1 MAKPVYTQEVI
12 MDANGVP
19 IINALKDVEAYFLRM
34 QKIVAG
40 IGVRTEA
47 DAKKW
52 GLALADNIALL
63 KKAESDLRALQ
74 AGRRTRQK
82 SFDDAETEVARRK
95 LREAKAFF
103 NEEER
108 LRKAAAA
115 DEKRTAKEVADYE
128 AALDREAIARTKE
141 LTAARRE
148 ARLAA
153 VQSGARNIGNLNEA
167 QAAKAESDLRLRR
180 LRVEREAAAQ
190 TNSEAARGL
199 AMRIDM
205 EKALGRELDST
216 IRKLNSQQEAA
227 TRRLTTARQAL
238 VPGNVRDTV
247 IANGGDTKTTLLGYK
262 FEQEAARQAL
272 QATLATANATDK
284 QVASATE
291 RLRLA
296 NLNVAAARRLHA
308 EEERIAQTEARL
320 AKMDLTAQHRTRLAL
335 VRQFAR
341 EQIETL
347 GPTTAIERAVERTAA
362 AERALANATAAQ
374 RTEMLR
380 NLELARRQE
389 AELRRQGG
397 PGGASPLENILSP
410 GYAVAAFARTS
421 VYGAAAAAAYGIFNA
436 FSTAATS
443 TVEFEDELAKLGAIA
458 DATEPQLVRLRAS
471 ILEVASGSRF
481 SVTELTKISQQLAQ
495 AGVAVGDT
503 TKVLQSVLSLATA
516 SGSTP
521 DEAVN
526 LVTSAL
532 GSFQLQ
538 ASEAGRIADLM
549 TSALNRTKLT
559 VPQVGQAIQYVGSTA
574 YEQNISLE
582 QLLATIGAIAQ
593 AGVKSGST
601 IGTGFRQFLVDLQT
615 PSEKLTEQ
623 LQLLGL
629 TTADVDVATRGLPAV
644 LETLSKAGF
653 GSAQAYASL
662 ETRAAAFYLTAKNNV
677 QVMDQLQLAFATS
690 GAAATANERAMNS
703 LTAQWQRFKNNL
715 MELTGGFMQQ
725 IIDDLKETIT
735 LFGDLLAQYNAYQR
749 TKPGEGPTLKQRAAS
764 IAGYTAA
771 GAGIGAAAG
780 APFAGVGAVPG
791 AVVGGFVGF
800 ASGVEAQFTSTS
812 RAVRDYATATADA
825 NAEVDK
831 QTSLISELD
840 QELSRL
846 ITQKASLRE
855 NDVRSS
861 AEIATLSSRFEGLSN
876 FLTATGSRYDD
887 LVQAMERY
895 RLKQLELL
903 GMDLTAQQTALAQET
918 AQARRERRQ
927 QITRLQG
934 DSEARASL
942 TKREQEAL
950 NYVQRFSG
958 QRTDGTN
965 DPKWQVNYEIVA
977 SASRRLAEDFPRLSK
992 ELNEV
997 VQNLSKIAYNTAVSQ
1012 NAEIQIA
1019 NNRAARTGLGQQTQT
1034 TLRAVE
1040 SIITLLGSAEGG
1052 RRDGLA
1058 TRANSSLD
1066 KLEKTLRERLPKIT
1080 DPGNRD
1086 FVNQALRDIGTL
1098 RQQVKA
1104 QITPTKAERE
1114 ESERQARQASRN
1126 APLPAVSISEIER
1139 ILGVKATSGLRSVAE
1154 NKRIGGAAN
1163 SHHLTGNAL
1172 DIPLRDRTGKKFTKS
1187 QIRAALEEA
1196 GVDIKELL
1204 GPGDKDHSDHFH
1216 IAFDKKRK
1224 GADQI
1229 AQQAERY
1236 NGMLDRNQLE
1246 LDQEALDQSLKE
1258 MARATTR
1265 QTFEAAVAASK
1276 KALDAVNEDVET
1288 AAFNELAAN
1297 DISVGDPEYEI
1308 KMRQVRQ
1315 TIAQNVDAYQ
1325 QKVAEALIKNMNV
1338 LLKAADMAFEKSLS
1352 SAEQAKQIADAQV
1365 SGLDYF
1371 SNRNNVPD
1379 YVRTLAQQRA
1389 ERARETRDR
1398 VRSSQLPG
1406 YIAERQAALD
1416 ETQSRLGQISRFE
1429 ADGITETAA
1438 YQQTTAAIEAQVIA
1452 LQNLRNEKAALDAGL
1467 QAAAQIP
1474 QTLATGL
1481 LNAMEAYKTANGLG
1495 RTFSQEL
1502 ILNMGGAIEAVND
1515 NLVNMFQSI
1524 MDGSQTALQAFG
1536 NFAKGI
1542 MQYITQ
1548 LVAKIIAS
1556 KIIELLISVVG
1567 NALAPKVANFNV
1579 ALPGPSV
1586 TTPVAQLPGAFTGGA
1601 ADDMIYRAG
1610 GGEVSNGSS
1619 ASDSVRAKLAKGE
1632 WVIQKKAVDSVGNDF
1647 MARFNQH
1654 GAKALDALNSVPSI
1668 DMKNHTET
1676 NVYVIPPEQR
1686 PSLGKDD
1693 VLVILQDE
1701 MMHGET
1707 KKLVQ
1712 HISRES

>member
-115 DEKRTAKEVADYE
+115 NEKRTAKEVADYE

-458 DATEPQLVRLRAS
+458 DATEPQLVKLRAS

-703 LTAQWQRFKNNL
+703 LTAQWQRFKNIIFEMYADVGESIVDNL
-715 MELTGGFMQQ
+715 KNLVREVGDGLQKIMDARDQ
-725 IIDDLKETIT
+725 IAKYKPQDDT
-735 LFGDLLAQYNAYQR
+735 LSGA
-749 TKPGEGPTLKQRAAS
+749 
-764 IAGYTAA
+764 IAGE
-771 GAGIGAAAG
+771 
-780 APFAGVGAVPG
+780 AVQRGSRFVATNNPG
-791 AVVGGFVGF
+791 LVLG
-800 ASGVEAQFTSTS
+800 SMLFTSNKATQ
-812 RAVRDYATATADA
+812 ATRDYATATADA

-1080 DPGNRD
+1080 NAGNRD

-1224 GADQI
+1224 SADQI

-1236 NGMLDRNQLE
+1236 NGTLDRNQLE